1 MSRVYAPDIAM
12 AATPPAPFGK
22 FIPGRITV
30 CSFAASHKPFEPN
43 PARESGLTSR
53 YREVLVSSFVAG
65 LITGCVIGVSGT
77 ALLLLFVA
85 TLTDGYSNRM
95 YELSLRGIAC
105 AAVALLAVTG
115 LSYTLKLDKAGAIL
129 LLSLS
134 VLVIA
139 KLGGFRYGIG
149 ASVVAAVL
157 LSFLFLPP
165 IGSLWVIG
173 SDNRLALVLFLLSTI
188 AGSRLIGG
196 KKRLPG

>member
-1 MSRVYAPDIAM
+1 M
-12 AATPPAPFGK
+12 
-22 FIPGRITV
+22 
-30 CSFAASHKPFEPN
+30 
-43 PARESGLTSR
+43 
-53 YREVLVSSFVAG
+53 
-65 LITGCVIGVSGT
+65 

-85 TLTDGYSNRM
+85 TLTDGYSNSM
-95 YELSLRGIAC
+95 HELSLRGVAC
-105 AAVALLAVTG
+105 AALALLAVAG
-115 LSYTLKLDKAGAIL
+115 LSYTMKLDEAGAIL

-149 ASVVAAVL
+149 ASVVAAML
-157 LSFLFLPP
+157 LSLLFLPP

-173 SDNRLALVLFLLSTI
+173 SNNRLALVLFLLSTI